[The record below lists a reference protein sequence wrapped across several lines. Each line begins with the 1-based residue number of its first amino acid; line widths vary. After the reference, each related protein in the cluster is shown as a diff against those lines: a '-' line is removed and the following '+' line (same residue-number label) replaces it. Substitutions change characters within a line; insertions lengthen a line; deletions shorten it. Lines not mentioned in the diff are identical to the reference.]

1 MLLIHV
7 IIKSVDTIIHRL
19 WLSYGLLL
27 VRLFNSNFIDLKA
40 NQVHYDLKKVY
51 VGYEFESFLEITCL

>member
-40 NQVHYDLKKVY
+40 NQVHYDLKKY
-51 VGYEFESFLEITCL
+51 M

>member
-7 IIKSVDTIIHRL
+7 IIKSVDAIIHRL

-27 VRLFNSNFIDLKA
+27 VRLFNSNFINFNA
-40 NQVHYDLKKVY
+40 NEVHYDLEN
-51 VGYEFESFLEITCL
+51 GMF